1 MAGRLEK
8 VESVIEQFQ
17 GTNLALRYATVP
29 VVAAVDG
36 MALGG
41 GCEIAMHCDKV
52 VASLESYFGLVEAGV
67 GLIPGA
73 GGCKEIA
80 VRAALDAKSGD
91 LFPFLR
97 RSFETVAMAQVG
109 RSAEHSRELG
119 FLRPADRVVMNRFEL
134 LYVAKVEL
142 KSMHEAGY
150 RPPLRITKEAA
161 MPVMEGKSI
170 LFKGLA
176 DIDAFPIC
184 LATQDTDVI
193 IQTVRCLAPSFDGI
207 NLEDI
212 SAPRCFVIED
222 ALQDLGIPVFHD
234 DQHGTAIA
242 VLAGVINSLLVTG
255 RKIEDTKFVFAGAGA
270 GGIASTKLLLD
281 HGATNV
287 TLVDSTGIISRNR
300 SNLTPVKSAMLDTTN
315 PENTDGGLADA
326 MRGADVFI
334 GLSAANTVRP
344 EMVSS
349 MAKDSIVFAMANPI
363 PEIFPDDARA
373 AGAAVVGTGRSD
385 FPNQINN
392 SLVFPG
398 VFRGALDCHATRV
411 TTRMKLAAATALAA
425 MVTEPTHENVIPWSL
440 DREVAKTVSRAV
452 SGAV

>member
-1 MAGRLEK
+1 MATETRDYGKEAVERHRETRGKISIAPKMK
-8 VESVIEQFQ
+8 VETLDDLSIAYTPGV
-17 GTNLALRYATVP
+17 ATVCMTI
-29 VVAAVDG
+29 AA
-36 MALGG
+36 
-41 GCEIAMHCDKV
+41 DK
-52 VASLESYFGLVEAGV
+52 SESYHLTN
-67 GLIPGA
+67 
-73 GGCKEIA
+73 
-80 VRAALDAKSGD
+80 RAN
-91 LFPFLR
+91 
-97 RSFETVAMAQVG
+97 TVAVVTDG
-109 RSAEHSRELG
+109 SAVLG
-119 FLRPADRVVMNRFEL
+119 LGNIGP
-134 LYVAKVEL
+134 
-142 KSMHEAGY
+142 
-150 RPPLRITKEAA
+150 EAA

-184 LATQDTDVI
+184 LATQDNDSI
-193 IQTVRCLAPSFDGI
+193 IQTVRNLAPSFGGI

-212 SAPRCFVIED
+212 AAPRCFVIED

-270 GGIASTKLLLD
+270 GGIGSTKLLLD

-287 TLVDSTGIISRNR
+287 ILVDSTGIISRSR
-300 SNLTPVKSAMLDTTN
+300 TDLTSVKSAMLDTTN
-315 PENTDGGLADA
+315 PQNIEGGLADA
-326 MRGADVFI
+326 LRGADVFI
-334 GLSAANTVRP
+334 GLSAADALSP

-349 MAKDSIVFAMANPI
+349 MAKDPIVFAMANPI
-363 PEIFPDDARA
+363 PEIWPDVARA

-411 TTRMKLAAATALAA
+411 TTRMKLAAAVALASL
-425 MVTEPTHENVIPWSL
+425 VKEPTPEVVIPWSL
-440 DREVAKTVSRAV
+440 DREVAKAV
-452 SGAV
+452 AQAVAGAA